1 MIVASA
7 LETIF
12 AYNTLVVLAG
22 TMLLGIAAGI
32 TGTFLLLRGRALA
45 GAVIGLVLILP
56 LNGIETGTTNFQTF
70 TEATFAF
77 SLSPALLMKAT
88 LFAVLL
94 GLFGGAL
101 PAWRAARMLPTEALR
116 RQ

>member
-1 MIVASA
+1 MIIASA

-45 GAVIGLVLILP
+45 GDVIGHSALPGVALAFLIYSTIFP
-56 LNGIETGTTNFQTF
+56 GEQESSRDVVGWNDCERIGNVIGDVASTGGTT
-70 TEATFAF
+70 
-77 SLSPALLMKAT
+77 S
-88 LFAVLL
+88 
-94 GLFGGAL
+94 
-101 PAWRAARMLPTEALR
+101 
-116 RQ
+116 